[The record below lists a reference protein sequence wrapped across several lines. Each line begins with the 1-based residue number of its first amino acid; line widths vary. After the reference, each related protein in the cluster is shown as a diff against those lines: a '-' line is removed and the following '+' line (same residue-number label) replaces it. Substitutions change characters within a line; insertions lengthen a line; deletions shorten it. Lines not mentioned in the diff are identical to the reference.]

1 METRQGFETHG
12 AFPPHACPGDAVSA
26 VLVVGAGLSGA
37 VIART
42 LAEAGQRVHLVERRP
57 HLAGNCHT
65 ARDPQTGVMVHHY
78 GPHIFHT
85 ANPAVWAYVNR
96 FARLRP
102 YRHTVRTTFRGQVF
116 ALPINL
122 TTINQFFGLS
132 LTSDQARAHIA
143 ALAEPGLDQ
152 ARNFEEQAL
161 RSIGRDLYEA
171 FFQGYTQK
179 QWGRSPRDLPAAVL
193 RRLPLRFTADDSYFS
208 HPFQGIPEDGYTA
221 MVEAMLDHPA
231 ISVRL
236 GTPFSA
242 VLAKGAAQVFWTGP
256 LDHWF
261 GADEG
266 ALAYRSLRFQT
277 LRETG
282 DFQGCAV
289 MNFADVD
296 VPQTRITEFR
306 HFTPWE
312 THSGTTCYLE
322 TSHEAGPGDEPFY
335 PVRLVAE
342 RALLARYVQRARG
355 LSGICFV
362 GRLGT
367 YRYID
372 MDVAIHEAQVA
383 ALAWL
388 RLGGAMPA
396 FAVDPLTEEALV

>member
-1 METRQGFETHG
+1 MN
-12 AFPPHACPGDAVSA
+12 A

-42 LAEAGQRVHLVERRP
+42 LAEAGQRVHLVERRA

-132 LTSDQARAHIA
+132 LTSEQARAHIA

-171 FFQGYTQK
+171 FFRGYTQK

-193 RRLPLRFTADDSYFS
+193 RRLPLRFSADDSYFS
-208 HPFQGIPEDGYTA
+208 HPFQGIPEEGYTA

-231 ISVRL
+231 ITVAL
-236 GTPFSA
+236 NTPFA
-242 VLAKGAAQVFWTGP
+242 AELAKGAAHVFWTGP

-261 GADEG
+261 GADGG
-266 ALAYRSLRFQT
+266 ALAYRSLRFEIF
-277 LRETG
+277 RATG
-282 DFQGCAV
+282 DHQGCAV
-289 MNFADVD
+289 MNFADAE
-296 VPQTRITEFR
+296 VPHTRITEFR

-312 THSGTTCYLE
+312 SLSQTLCARE
-322 TSHEAGPGDEPFY
+322 TPFEAGPGDEPFY
-335 PVRLVAE
+335 PVRLANE
-342 RALLARYVQRARG
+342 KALLARYVTRARG
-355 LSGICFV
+355 LTGVSFV

-372 MDVAIHEAQVA
+372 MDVAIDEAQA
-383 ALAWL
+383 AAQAWL
-388 RLGGAMPA
+388 RLGAAMPA
-396 FAVDPLTEEALV
+396 FAVDPLTGQAQV